1 MPVTPGTATRECV
14 RVMSPSAS
22 STLDQVCL
30 IVESGT
36 ATCGN
41 NLRITDCFSCGIH
54 PLVIYIANTANYSS
68 SEIVVHMGIASL
80 LKPLYSCSAL
90 RHHYF

>member
-1 MPVTPGTATRECV
+1 MTVTPGIAMRGSV
-14 RVMSPSAS
+14 RVMTPSVS

-41 NLRITDCFSCGIH
+41 NLRITDCSSCGIH
-54 PLVIYIANTANYSS
+54 SLVIYKILQTIA
-68 SEIVVHMGIASL
+68 VVKL
-80 LKPLYSCSAL
+80 WFTWAL
-90 RHHYF
+90 QVY

>member
-1 MPVTPGTATRECV
+1 MTPSV
-14 RVMSPSAS
+14 S

-41 NLRITDCFSCGIH
+41 NLRITDRFFMWDTFCSY
-54 PLVIYIANTANYSS
+54 LYNTANYSS
-68 SEIVVHMGIASL
+68 SEIVVYMGIASL
-80 LKPLYSCSAL
+80 LKLLYWYSAVC
-90 RHHYF
+90 HHYL